1 MTKRTVMIEIT
12 TLRHAVAESLFDEEG
27 IQEENVKE
35 MPSEPSDEPIE
46 MLTEGRL
53 VTSPSRVELI
63 YEEGELTG
71 MEGSVTSIGFDRSAP
86 ELISMIRTGLVSTA
100 MVFEQGKRHMCL
112 YHTPFS
118 EFEICVRAL
127 KVENLLFEDGRIEL
141 DYLIEIHGA
150 QAERCKMTVKVR
162 PSTEAEQFSELL

>member
-1 MTKRTVMIEIT
+1 M
-12 TLRHAVAESLFDEEG
+12 
-27 IQEENVKE
+27 
-35 MPSEPSDEPIE
+35 
-46 MLTEGRL
+46 

>member
-12 TLRHAVAESLFDEEG
+12 TLRHGVSGSLFEDAEPQDGEEYKDAS
-27 IQEENVKE
+27 QEEA
-35 MPSEPSDEPIE
+35 DEPIE

-53 VTSPSRVELI
+53 ITSPSRVELV

-71 MEGSVTSIGFDRSAP
+71 MGGSVTSIGFDRNAP
-86 ELISMIRTGLVSTA
+86 GLISMIRTGLVSTA
-100 MVFEQGKRHMCL
+100 MVFEEGKRHMCL

-127 KVENLLFEDGRIEL
+127 HVENLLFEEGKIEL

-150 QAERCKMTVKVR
+150 QAERCKMTVSMR
-162 PSTEAEQFSELL
+162 PSVEAELFSDF